1 MCLRMNKGSEPLP
14 DVSHRQED
22 EIQEL
27 KMHEPPGYLGTIVR
41 RIKRRA
47 LMERD
52 AQRQAEAR
60 RLKAGGRPS
69 SRIASLY

>member
-1 MCLRMNKGSEPLP
+1 MCLRVNRIGRTPP
-14 DVSHRQED
+14 VRVRGDD

-27 KMHEPPGYLGTIVR
+27 EMREPPGYLGTIVR

-52 AQRQAEAR
+52 ARRQAEAR
-60 RLKAGGRPS
+60 RMKAGGRLS
-69 SRIASLY
+69 SRIASLH